1 MVDGVKKFCTRV
13 TSAKKQTGSM
23 HMYMCVENL
32 KRHQQSST
40 QVLHVR
46 SEVWHT
52 MHIDV
57 DLIGP
62 LPQQPGAPA
71 IRVFAL
77 VSVTLF
83 DVARF

>member
-1 MVDGVKKFCTRV
+1 MKDVWYANTY
-13 TSAKKQTGSM
+13 M
-23 HMYMCVENL
+23 HANVYMCVENV

-46 SEVWHT
+46 SKVWHT

-62 LPQQPGAPA
+62 LPELLHA
-71 IRVFAL
+71 FL
-77 VSVTLF
+77 LHCSV